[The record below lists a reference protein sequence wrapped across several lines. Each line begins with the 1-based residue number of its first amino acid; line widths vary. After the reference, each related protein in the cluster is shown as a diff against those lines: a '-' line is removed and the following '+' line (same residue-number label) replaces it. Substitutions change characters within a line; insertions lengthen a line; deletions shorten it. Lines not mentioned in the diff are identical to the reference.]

1 MNKHLL
7 PANASPLERLAAQAF
22 AQIERT
28 PVPLR
33 QLWNPDTCPV
43 ELLPI
48 LAWTFSVD
56 RWSESWPEQMK
67 RDAIKGAYFIHA
79 HKGTLG
85 ALRRVVEPLG
95 YLLEVVEWWQESPP
109 GVPGTFRLLIGLD
122 GQAITEEIYN
132 ELELLVDDAKPV
144 SRHLSSMGVSA
155 SVYGAAY
162 IGAFTM
168 DSNVLHIY
176 PPPQRNINVSHPLT
190 WAVREHVIDT
200 LDI

>member
-1 MNKHLL
+1 MNSHLL

-22 AQIERT
+22 AHIERT
-28 PVPLR
+28 SVPLR

-56 RWSESWPEQMK
+56 RWVESWPEHIK
-67 RDAIKGAYFIHA
+67 RDAIKDAYFIHA

-85 ALRRVVEPLG
+85 ALRRVIEPLG
-95 YLLEVVEWWQESPP
+95 YVFEVVEWWQDTPP
-109 GVPGTFRLLIGLD
+109 GTPGTFRLLIGLD
-122 GQAITEEIYN
+122 SQSITEELYA
-132 ELELLVDDAKPV
+132 EMELLIDDAKPV
-144 SRHLSSMGVSA
+144 SRHLSSMGVA
-155 SVYGAAY
+155 SSIYGTTYVGGY
-162 IGAFTM
+162 IM
-168 DSNVLHIY
+168 DSSTMNIY
-176 PPPQRNINVSHPLT
+176 PPQQRDITVSNPLT

>member
-1 MNKHLL
+1 MSNQLL

-22 AQIERT
+22 AHIERT

-56 RWSESWPEQMK
+56 RWVESWPEHIK
-67 RDAIKGAYFIHA
+67 REAIKDAYFIHA

-85 ALRRVVEPLG
+85 ALRRVVEPMG
-95 YLLEVVEWWQESPP
+95 YLLEVVEWWQDSPP
-109 GVPGTFRLLIGLD
+109 RTPGTFRLLVGLED
-122 GQAITEEIYN
+122 QSITDEVYN
-132 ELELLVDDAKPV
+132 ELELLIDDAKPV
-144 SRHLSSMGVSA
+144 SRHLSSMGVA
-155 SVYGAAY
+155 SSIAGVAY
-162 IGAFTM
+162 MGAFSMHNDLLT
-168 DSNVLHIY
+168 IY
-176 PPPQRNINVSHPLT
+176 PPQQRDITVSQPLT

>member
-1 MNKHLL
+1 MRPHLL
-7 PANASPLERLAAQAF
+7 PANASSLERLAASAF
-22 AQIERT
+22 AQIEHT

-33 QLWNPDTCPV
+33 LLWSPDDCPV

-56 RWSESWPEQMK
+56 RWSENWPERMK
-67 RDAIKGAYFIHA
+67 REAIKAAYFIHA

-95 YLLEVVEWWQESPP
+95 YLLEVVEWWQDSPP
-109 GVPGTFRLLIGLD
+109 AIPGTFRLLVGLD

-132 ELELLVDDAKPV
+132 ELELLIDDAKPV

-155 SVYGAAY
+155 SVSGAAY
-162 IGAFTM
+162 IGAFMM
-168 DSNVLHIY
+168 DNSVLDIY
-176 PPPQRNINVSHPLT
+176 PAQQRDINVSNPLT